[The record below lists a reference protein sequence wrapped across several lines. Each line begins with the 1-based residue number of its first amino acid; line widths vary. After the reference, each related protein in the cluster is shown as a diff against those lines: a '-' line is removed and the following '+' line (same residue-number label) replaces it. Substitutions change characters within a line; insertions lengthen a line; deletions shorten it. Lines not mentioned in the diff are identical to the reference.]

1 MAFIG
6 PRSASIM
13 LKLTMDGS
21 GQDKIYRFEEY
32 VVDGRRRTVER
43 SGQAVPLTSK
53 ALDTLL
59 FLLKHHGTTVT
70 KREVMDVVWAD
81 TAVEENNLTQQISTL
96 RKALRE
102 HPDEHRFIVTVP
114 GKGYA
119 FIAPLTCGAEH
130 IDRRS
135 ALSYL
140 YKKQGGLGHAL
151 ALALIL
157 ITVVPVALDLR
168 RATRR
173 SPATIAVLSFSSVDG
188 TEDPLAAGLPYT
200 LTAKLGDLRDV
211 MSVRPAPETALSKDV
226 LAAGREL
233 NVDAVLNGA
242 IQHRGDKVRVTV
254 QMVEVSGG
262 RVVWGENIDA
272 DRSQDFSVQDAVATE
287 VISGLRDFYAR
298 D

>member
-1 MAFIG
+1 
-6 PRSASIM
+6 M

-114 GKGYA
+114 GK
-119 FIAPLTCGAEH
+119 
-130 IDRRS
+130 
-135 ALSYL
+135 
-140 YKKQGGLGHAL
+140 
-151 ALALIL
+151 
-157 ITVVPVALDLR
+157 
-168 RATRR
+168 ATP
-173 SPATIAVLSFSSVDG
+173 S
-188 TEDPLAAGLPYT
+188 
-200 LTAKLGDLRDV
+200 
-211 MSVRPAPETALSKDV
+211 
-226 LAAGREL
+226 
-233 NVDAVLNGA
+233 
-242 IQHRGDKVRVTV
+242 
-254 QMVEVSGG
+254 
-262 RVVWGENIDA
+262 
-272 DRSQDFSVQDAVATE
+272 
-287 VISGLRDFYAR
+287 
-298 D
+298 